1 MPSFLLSKL
10 KQAQPSM
17 RRRLFLYMGALAALL
32 LAVLLVALLL
42 LGQLKSPRAETEKA
56 LTFQMGAFRSDMASL
71 WRNVS
76 VMGIHLSQ
84 DMTAIIEEQTSDFS
98 SLNGDVAAVGDL
110 QEAMLEPL
118 CQYVR
123 QTDCSGAFIMLGA
136 SLSSD
141 PAVDSHAGLYVQ
153 RSNAEHTTSD
163 LLLYRGMADIGR
175 QHRVMPHR
183 KWAQEFC
190 PADFPGLADQ
200 LEAASAPIE
209 RACRT
214 TELLTL
220 PGTTEQAILLT
231 VPMIGADGTVYGLC
245 GFSVNQTYFLAHH
258 AQPTGIGSLA
268 CVLSDS
274 AEGLDVQRGLLTYPT
289 GDFCFVP
296 DELLEKRSLRGG
308 LSAFVGTE
316 LSFVGISEPFT
327 VAAGDEASPDLTV
340 LIPKSDYDRA
350 LLKSRLEAAGVLM
363 LLLFFAVSCCLFYTR
378 RYLRPILE
386 DIDHVTVAGG
396 EKGKPIFEELLP
408 ISEKMR
414 SHEEAVTALKAE
426 RQDAQDRAEQLLGE
440 KLGLEE
446 QVEGMQGQLD
456 DSLAEIRRLAHLG
469 KKELK
474 PADYDKFLKGYAK
487 LSAKE
492 LEICEALVSGL
503 STRQCAEQ
511 IGCASS
517 IVDTYRKRVYEK
529 AGIHRVR
536 QLQLCVALMRVEQQ
550 EQTITGG
557 KWEVPYRSISLSR
570 RWVWACSCW
579 RRAVSTVDFTWYS
592 FIRSSRMGLY
602 LS

>member
-327 VAAGDEASPDLTV
+327 VAAGDEAPHDLTV

-378 RYLRPILE
+378 RYLRPILR
-386 DIDHVTVAGG
+386 DIERLKDESGG
-396 EKGKPIFEELLP
+396 TQMTFDELQPVSARL
-408 ISEKMR
+408 R
-414 SHEEAVTALKAE
+414 SHEQTITVLET
-426 RQDAQDRAEQLLGE
+426 E
-440 KLGLEE
+440 KLDLQG
-446 QVEGMQGQLD
+446 QVEHMQSQVVDTQEQLD
-456 DSLAEIRRLAHLG
+456 DSLAEIRRLAYLG
-469 KKELK
+469 KKELD
-474 PADYDKFLKGYAK
+474 PADYQKFLEGYAK
-487 LSAKE
+487 LSSKE
-492 LEICEALVSGL
+492 LEICAALAKGL
-503 STRQCAEQ
+503 SARQCAEQ
-511 IGCASS
+511 TGNALSTI
-517 IVDTYRKRVYEK
+517 DTYRKRVYGK
-529 AGIHRVR
+529 TNIHRVR
-536 QLQLCVALMRVEQQ
+536 QLRLCYALMQLEQA
-550 EQTITGG
+550 EQD
-557 KWEVPYRSISLSR
+557 K
-570 RWVWACSCW
+570 
-579 RRAVSTVDFTWYS
+579 
-592 FIRSSRMGLY
+592 
-602 LS
+602 

>member
-1 MPSFLLSKL
+1 MPSFLLAKL

-220 PGTTEQAILLT
+220 PGTTEQAILLS
-231 VPMIGADGTVYGLC
+231 VPMVGADGRVYGLC
-245 GFSVNQTYFLAHH
+245 GFSVNQTYFSAHH
-258 AQPTGIGSLA
+258 AQPSAVSSLA
-268 CVLSDS
+268 CVLSDA
-274 AEGLDVQRGLLTYPT
+274 AEGLDIQKGLLTYPA
-289 GDFCFVP
+289 GGFCFVP
-296 DELLEKRSLRGG
+296 DELLAEKSLRGG

-378 RYLRPILE
+378 RYLRPILR
-386 DIDHVTVAGG
+386 DIERLKDESGG
-396 EKGKPIFEELLP
+396 TQMTFDELQPVSARL
-408 ISEKMR
+408 R
-414 SHEEAVTALKAE
+414 SHEQTITVLET
-426 RQDAQDRAEQLLGE
+426 E
-440 KLGLEE
+440 KLDLQG
-446 QVEGMQGQLD
+446 QVEHMQSQVVDTQEQLD
-456 DSLAEIRRLAHLG
+456 DSLAEIRRLAYLG
-469 KKELK
+469 KKELD
-474 PADYDKFLKGYAK
+474 PADYQKFLEGYAK
-487 LSAKE
+487 LSSKE
-492 LEICEALVSGL
+492 LEICAALAKGL
-503 STRQCAEQ
+503 SARQCAEQ
-511 IGCASS
+511 TGNALSTI
-517 IVDTYRKRVYEK
+517 DTYRKRVYGK
-529 AGIHRVR
+529 TNIHRVR
-536 QLQLCVALMRVEQQ
+536 QLRLCYALMQLEQA
-550 EQTITGG
+550 EQD
-557 KWEVPYRSISLSR
+557 K
-570 RWVWACSCW
+570 
-579 RRAVSTVDFTWYS
+579 
-592 FIRSSRMGLY
+592 
-602 LS
+602 

>member
-1 MPSFLLSKL
+1 MSGFSFSKL
-10 KQAQPSM
+10 KKAKPSM

-32 LAVLLVALLL
+32 LVTLFAVLLL
-42 LGQLKSPRAETEKA
+42 LGQLKSPREELAKS
-56 LTFQMGAFRSDMASL
+56 LTFRMEAFQSDMESL

-76 VMGIHLSQ
+76 VMGLHLSE
-84 DMTAIIEEQTSDFS
+84 DMTAILEKQTTDLSKLD
-98 SLNGDVAAVGDL
+98 GDADAVERL
-110 QEAMLEPL
+110 EEAMLEPL

-153 RSNAEHTTSD
+153 RGNAERTTGV

-175 QHRVMPHR
+175 RHKVMPHR
-183 KWAQEFC
+183 KWAQEF
-190 PADFPGLADQ
+190 DLSSFPGFAEH
-200 LEAASAPIE
+200 LEKASVPIE
-209 RACRT
+209 HSCRT
-214 TELLTL
+214 TEFVTL

-296 DELLEKRSLRGG
+296 NELLEKRSLRGG
-308 LSAFVGTE
+308 LTAFAGSE

-327 VAAGDEASPDLTV
+327 VAVGDEAPHDLTV
-340 LIPKSDYDRA
+340 LISKAAYDRA
-350 LLKSRLEAAGVLM
+350 MLKSVIEIAA
-363 LLLFFAVSCCLFYTR
+363 LLTLLVFFAVGCCLFYTR
-378 RYLRPILE
+378 RYFRPILE

-396 EKGKPIFEELLP
+396 EEGKPIFEELLP

-414 SHEEAVTALKAE
+414 SHEEAVTVLKAE

-469 KKELK
+469 KKELD
-474 PADYDKFLKGYAK
+474 PADYEKFLKGYAK
-487 LSAKE
+487 LSTKE

-517 IVDTYRKRVYEK
+517 TVDTYRKRVYEK
-529 AGIHRVR
+529 TGIHKVR
-536 QLQLCVALMRVEQQ
+536 QLQLCVALMRTEQQ
-550 EQTITGG
+550 ESETQ
-557 KWEVPYRSISLSR
+557 KE
-570 RWVWACSCW
+570 
-579 RRAVSTVDFTWYS
+579 
-592 FIRSSRMGLY
+592 
-602 LS
+602 

>member
-1 MPSFLLSKL
+1 MPEFLLSKL
-10 KQAQPSM
+10 KRAKPSM
-17 RRRLFLYMGALAALL
+17 RRRLLLYMGALAALL
-32 LAVLLVALLL
+32 LFSLFAVLLL
-42 LGQLKSPRAETEKA
+42 LGQLKSPREEMKKS

-76 VMGIHLSQ
+76 VMGIHLSE

-98 SLNGDVAAVGDL
+98 SLNGDAAAVGAL

-123 QTDCSGAFIMLGA
+123 QTDCSGAFILLGA

-141 PAVDSHAGLYVQ
+141 LAVDSHAGLYVQ
-153 RSNAEHTTSD
+153 RGNAEHTTGD

-175 QHRVMPHR
+175 RHKVMPHR
-183 KWAQEFC
+183 KWAQEF
-190 PADFPGLADQ
+190 DLSSFPGFAEH
-200 LEAASAPIE
+200 LEKASAPIE
-209 RACRT
+209 RSCRT
-214 TELLTL
+214 TEFITL

-308 LSAFVGTE
+308 LTAFVGSE

-327 VAAGDEASPDLTV
+327 VAVGDEAPHDLTV
-340 LIPKSDYDRA
+340 LISKAAYDRA
-350 LLKSRLEAAGVLM
+350 MLKSVIEIAA
-363 LLLFFAVSCCLFYTR
+363 LLTLLVFFAVGCCLFYTR

-414 SHEEAVTALKAE
+414 SHEEAVTVLKAE

-474 PADYDKFLKGYAK
+474 PDDYDKFLKGYAK
-487 LSAKE
+487 LSTKE
-492 LEICEALVSGL
+492 LEICAALAKGL
-503 STRQCAEQ
+503 SARQCAEQ
-511 IGCASS
+511 TGNALSTI
-517 IVDTYRKRVYEK
+517 DTYRKRVYGK
-529 AGIHRVR
+529 TNIHRVR
-536 QLQLCVALMRVEQQ
+536 QLRLCYALMQLEQA
-550 EQTITGG
+550 EQD
-557 KWEVPYRSISLSR
+557 K
-570 RWVWACSCW
+570 
-579 RRAVSTVDFTWYS
+579 
-592 FIRSSRMGLY
+592 
-602 LS
+602 

>member
-1 MPSFLLSKL
+1 MPEFLLSKL
-10 KQAQPSM
+10 KRAKPSM
-17 RRRLFLYMGALAALL
+17 RRRLLLYMGALAALL
-32 LAVLLVALLL
+32 LFSLFAVLLL
-42 LGQLKSPRAETEKA
+42 LGQLKSPREEMKKS
-56 LTFQMGAFRSDMASL
+56 LTFQMEAFRSDVTSL

-76 VMGIHLSQ
+76 VMGVHLSE
-84 DMTAIIEEQTSDFS
+84 DMTALIEERVKDFDALS
-98 SLNGDVAAVGDL
+98 GSADALEQL
-110 QEAMLEPL
+110 EASMLGPL
-118 CQYVR
+118 CQHV
-123 QTDCSGAFIMLGA
+123 QQADCSGGFVLLSV
-136 SLSSD
+136 SLNPD
-141 PAVDSHAGLYVQ
+141 AAADSFSGLYVQ

-163 LLLYRGMADIGR
+163 LLLYRGMTDIGR

-220 PGTTEQAILLT
+220 PGTTEQAILLSG
-231 VPMIGADGTVYGLC
+231 PMVGADGRVYGLC
-245 GFSVNQTYFLAHH
+245 GFSVNQTYFSAHH
-258 AQPTGIGSLA
+258 AQPSAVSSLA
-268 CVLSDS
+268 CVLSDA

-308 LSAFVGTE
+308 LTAFVGSE

-327 VAAGDEASPDLTV
+327 VAVGDEAPHDLTV

-378 RYLRPILE
+378 HYLRPILR
-386 DIDHVTVAGG
+386 DIERLKDESGG
-396 EKGKPIFEELLP
+396 TQMTFDELQPVSARL
-408 ISEKMR
+408 R
-414 SHEEAVTALKAE
+414 SHEQTITVLET
-426 RQDAQDRAEQLLGE
+426 E
-440 KLGLEE
+440 KLDLQG
-446 QVEGMQGQLD
+446 QVEHMQSQVVDTQGQLD

-474 PADYDKFLKGYAK
+474 PADYEKFLKGYAK
-487 LSAKE
+487 LSTKE

-517 IVDTYRKRVYEK
+517 TVDTYRKRVYEK
-529 AGIHRVR
+529 TNIHRVR
-536 QLQLCVALMRVEQQ
+536 QLRLCYALMQLEQA
-550 EQTITGG
+550 EQD
-557 KWEVPYRSISLSR
+557 K
-570 RWVWACSCW
+570 
-579 RRAVSTVDFTWYS
+579 
-592 FIRSSRMGLY
+592 
-602 LS
+602 

>member
-1 MPSFLLSKL
+1 
-10 KQAQPSM
+10 M

-517 IVDTYRKRVYEK
+517 TVDTYRKRVYEK
-529 AGIHRVR
+529 TGIHRVR
-536 QLQLCVALMRVEQQ
+536 QLQLCVALMRMEQQ
-550 EQTITGG
+550 ESETQ
-557 KWEVPYRSISLSR
+557 KE
-570 RWVWACSCW
+570 
-579 RRAVSTVDFTWYS
+579 
-592 FIRSSRMGLY
+592 
-602 LS
+602 

>member
-17 RRRLFLYMGALAALL
+17 RRRLFLYMGALAVLL

-56 LTFQMGAFRSDMASL
+56 LTFQMGAFRSDMSSL

-84 DMTAIIEEQTSDFS
+84 DMTALIEEQTSDFS
-98 SLNGDVAAVGDL
+98 SLNGDVDAVGAL

-123 QTDCSGAFIMLGA
+123 QTDCSGAFILLGA

-153 RSNAEHTTSD
+153 RGNAEHTTGD

-175 QHRVMPHR
+175 RHKVMPHR
-183 KWAQEFC
+183 KWAQEF
-190 PADFPGLADQ
+190 DLSSFPGFAEH
-200 LEAASAPIE
+200 LEKASAPIE
-209 RACRT
+209 RSCRT
-214 TELLTL
+214 TEFITL

-231 VPMIGADGTVYGLC
+231 VPMIGTDGTVYGLC

-268 CVLSDS
+268 CVLSDA

-296 DELLEKRSLRGG
+296 NELLEKRSLRGG
-308 LSAFVGTE
+308 LTAFAGSE

-327 VAAGDEASPDLTV
+327 VAVGDEAPHDLTV
-340 LIPKSDYDRA
+340 LLSKATYDRA
-350 LLKSRLEAAGVLM
+350 MLKSGLEIAA
-363 LLLFFAVSCCLFYTR
+363 LLTLLVFFAVGCCLFYTR

-408 ISEKMR
+408 ISEKIR
-414 SHEEAVTALKAE
+414 SHEEAVTVLKAE

-446 QVEGMQGQLD
+446 QVEDMQGQLD

-474 PADYDKFLKGYAK
+474 PADYEKFLKGYAK
-487 LSAKE
+487 LSTKE

-517 IVDTYRKRVYEK
+517 TVDTYRKRVYEK
-529 AGIHRVR
+529 TGIHKVR
-536 QLQLCVALMRVEQQ
+536 QLQLCVALMRMEQQ
-550 EQTITGG
+550 ESETQ
-557 KWEVPYRSISLSR
+557 KE
-570 RWVWACSCW
+570 
-579 RRAVSTVDFTWYS
+579 
-592 FIRSSRMGLY
+592 
-602 LS
+602 

>member
-327 VAAGDEASPDLTV
+327 VAAGDEAPHDLTV

-474 PADYDKFLKGYAK
+474 PADYEKFLKGYAK
-487 LSAKE
+487 LSTKE

-517 IVDTYRKRVYEK
+517 TVDTYRKRVYEK
-529 AGIHRVR
+529 TGIHRVR
-536 QLQLCVALMRVEQQ
+536 QLQLCVALMRMEQQ
-550 EQTITGG
+550 ESETQ
-557 KWEVPYRSISLSR
+557 KE
-570 RWVWACSCW
+570 
-579 RRAVSTVDFTWYS
+579 
-592 FIRSSRMGLY
+592 
-602 LS
+602 

>member
-378 RYLRPILE
+378 RYLRPILR
-386 DIDHVTVAGG
+386 DIERLKDESGG
-396 EKGKPIFEELLP
+396 TQMTFDELQPVSARL
-408 ISEKMR
+408 R
-414 SHEEAVTALKAE
+414 SHEQTITVLET
-426 RQDAQDRAEQLLGE
+426 E
-440 KLGLEE
+440 KLDLQG
-446 QVEGMQGQLD
+446 QVEHMQSQVVDTQEQLD
-456 DSLAEIRRLAHLG
+456 DSLAEIRRLAYLG
-469 KKELK
+469 KKELD
-474 PADYDKFLKGYAK
+474 PADYQKFLEGYAK
-487 LSAKE
+487 LSSKE
-492 LEICEALVSGL
+492 LEICAALAKGL
-503 STRQCAEQ
+503 SARQCAEQ
-511 IGCASS
+511 TGNALSTI
-517 IVDTYRKRVYEK
+517 DTYRKRVYGK
-529 AGIHRVR
+529 TNIHRVR
-536 QLQLCVALMRVEQQ
+536 QLRLCYALMQLEQA
-550 EQTITGG
+550 EQD
-557 KWEVPYRSISLSR
+557 K
-570 RWVWACSCW
+570 
-579 RRAVSTVDFTWYS
+579 
-592 FIRSSRMGLY
+592 
-602 LS
+602 

>member
-220 PGTTEQAILLT
+220 PGTTEQTILLT

-378 RYLRPILE
+378 RYLRPILR
-386 DIDHVTVAGG
+386 DIERLKDESGG
-396 EKGKPIFEELLP
+396 TQMTFDELQPVSARL
-408 ISEKMR
+408 R
-414 SHEEAVTALKAE
+414 SHEQTITVLET
-426 RQDAQDRAEQLLGE
+426 E
-440 KLGLEE
+440 KLDLQG
-446 QVEGMQGQLD
+446 QVEHMQSQVVDTQEQLD
-456 DSLAEIRRLAHLG
+456 DSLAEIRRLAYLG
-469 KKELK
+469 KKDLD
-474 PADYDKFLKGYAK
+474 PADYQKFLEGYAK
-487 LSAKE
+487 LSSKE
-492 LEICEALVSGL
+492 LEICAALAKGL
-503 STRQCAEQ
+503 SARQCAEQ
-511 IGCASS
+511 TGNALSTI
-517 IVDTYRKRVYEK
+517 DTYRKRVYGK
-529 AGIHRVR
+529 TNIHRVR
-536 QLQLCVALMRVEQQ
+536 QLRLCYALMQLEQA
-550 EQTITGG
+550 EQD
-557 KWEVPYRSISLSR
+557 K
-570 RWVWACSCW
+570 
-579 RRAVSTVDFTWYS
+579 
-592 FIRSSRMGLY
+592 
-602 LS
+602 

>member
-220 PGTTEQAILLT
+220 PGTTEQAILLS
-231 VPMIGADGTVYGLC
+231 VPMVGADGRVYGLC
-245 GFSVNQTYFLAHH
+245 GFSVNQTYFSAHH
-258 AQPTGIGSLA
+258 AQPSAVSSLA
-268 CVLSDS
+268 CVLSDA
-274 AEGLDVQRGLLTYPT
+274 AEGLDIQKGLLTYPA
-289 GDFCFVP
+289 GGFCFVP
-296 DELLEKRSLRGG
+296 DELLAEKSLRGG

-378 RYLRPILE
+378 RYLRPILR
-386 DIDHVTVAGG
+386 DIERLKDESGG
-396 EKGKPIFEELLP
+396 TQMTFDELQPVSARL
-408 ISEKMR
+408 R
-414 SHEEAVTALKAE
+414 SHEQTITVLET
-426 RQDAQDRAEQLLGE
+426 E
-440 KLGLEE
+440 KLDLQG
-446 QVEGMQGQLD
+446 QVEHMQSQVVDTQEQLD
-456 DSLAEIRRLAHLG
+456 DSLAEIRRLAYLG
-469 KKELK
+469 KKELD
-474 PADYDKFLKGYAK
+474 PADYQKFLEGYAK
-487 LSAKE
+487 LSSKE
-492 LEICEALVSGL
+492 LEICAALAKGL
-503 STRQCAEQ
+503 SARQCAEQ
-511 IGCASS
+511 TGNALSTI
-517 IVDTYRKRVYEK
+517 DTYRKRVYGK
-529 AGIHRVR
+529 TNIHRVR
-536 QLQLCVALMRVEQQ
+536 QLRLCYALMQLEQA
-550 EQTITGG
+550 EQD
-557 KWEVPYRSISLSR
+557 K
-570 RWVWACSCW
+570 
-579 RRAVSTVDFTWYS
+579 
-592 FIRSSRMGLY
+592 
-602 LS
+602 

>member
-327 VAAGDEASPDLTV
+327 VAAGDEAPHDLTV
-340 LIPKSDYDRA
+340 LISKAAYDRA
-350 LLKSRLEAAGVLM
+350 MLKSVIEIAA
-363 LLLFFAVSCCLFYTR
+363 LLTLLVFFAVGCCLFYTR

-517 IVDTYRKRVYEK
+517 TVDTYRKRVYEK
-529 AGIHRVR
+529 TGIHRVR
-536 QLQLCVALMRVEQQ
+536 QLQLCVALMRMEQQ
-550 EQTITGG
+550 ESETQ
-557 KWEVPYRSISLSR
+557 KE
-570 RWVWACSCW
+570 
-579 RRAVSTVDFTWYS
+579 
-592 FIRSSRMGLY
+592 
-602 LS
+602 

>member
-274 AEGLDVQRGLLTYPT
+274 AEGLDVQRGLLTYPA
-289 GDFCFVP
+289 GGFCFVP
-296 DELLEKRSLRGG
+296 DELLAEKSLRGG
-308 LSAFVGTE
+308 LSAFVGSE
-316 LSFVGISEPFT
+316 LFFVGISEPFT

-378 RYLRPILE
+378 RYLRPILR
-386 DIDHVTVAGG
+386 DIERLKDESGG
-396 EKGKPIFEELLP
+396 TQMTFDELQPVSARL
-408 ISEKMR
+408 R
-414 SHEEAVTALKAE
+414 SHEQTITVLET
-426 RQDAQDRAEQLLGE
+426 E
-440 KLGLEE
+440 KLDLQG
-446 QVEGMQGQLD
+446 QVEHMQSQVVDTQEQLD
-456 DSLAEIRRLAHLG
+456 DSLAEIRRLAYLG
-469 KKELK
+469 KKELD
-474 PADYDKFLKGYAK
+474 PADYQKFLEGYAK
-487 LSAKE
+487 LSSKE
-492 LEICEALVSGL
+492 LEICAALAKGL
-503 STRQCAEQ
+503 SARQCAEQ
-511 IGCASS
+511 TGNALSTI
-517 IVDTYRKRVYEK
+517 DTYRKRVYGK
-529 AGIHRVR
+529 TNIHRVR
-536 QLQLCVALMRVEQQ
+536 QLRLCYALMQLEQA
-550 EQTITGG
+550 EQD
-557 KWEVPYRSISLSR
+557 K
-570 RWVWACSCW
+570 
-579 RRAVSTVDFTWYS
+579 
-592 FIRSSRMGLY
+592 
-602 LS
+602 

>member
-327 VAAGDEASPDLTV
+327 VAAGDEAPHDLTV

-378 RYLRPILE
+378 RYLRPILR
-386 DIDHVTVAGG
+386 DIERLKDESGG
-396 EKGKPIFEELLP
+396 TQMTFDELQPVSARL
-408 ISEKMR
+408 R
-414 SHEEAVTALKAE
+414 SHEQTITVLET
-426 RQDAQDRAEQLLGE
+426 E
-440 KLGLEE
+440 KLDLQG
-446 QVEGMQGQLD
+446 QVEHMQSQVVDTQEQLD
-456 DSLAEIRRLAHLG
+456 DSLAEIRRLAYLG
-469 KKELK
+469 KKDLD
-474 PADYDKFLKGYAK
+474 PADYQKFLEGYAK
-487 LSAKE
+487 LSSKE
-492 LEICEALVSGL
+492 LEICAALAKGL
-503 STRQCAEQ
+503 SARQCAEQ
-511 IGCASS
+511 TGNALSTI
-517 IVDTYRKRVYEK
+517 DTYRKRVYGK
-529 AGIHRVR
+529 TNIHRVR
-536 QLQLCVALMRVEQQ
+536 QLRLCYALMQLEQA
-550 EQTITGG
+550 EQD
-557 KWEVPYRSISLSR
+557 K
-570 RWVWACSCW
+570 
-579 RRAVSTVDFTWYS
+579 
-592 FIRSSRMGLY
+592 
-602 LS
+602 